1 MGVWGTMRFSFVSHC
16 CRQVVVWQVC
26 WTPSRSGQRWRSQI
40 FWRNMECSPPES
52 PSENVQWFQGLVLA
66 RESSNRIHS
75 GSECVEHW
83 LPEFIQIQTDSQIC
97 LCAVADLGTDGL
109 RKYSNTFA
117 KMAGWYV
124 GCLAGWLAAGRLGGW
139 LAAWL

>member
-1 MGVWGTMRFSFVSHC
+1 
-16 CRQVVVWQVC
+16 
-26 WTPSRSGQRWRSQI
+26 
-40 FWRNMECSPPES
+40 MECSPPES

-83 LPEFIQIQTDSQIC
+83 LPEFIQIQTDRQIC
-97 LCAVADLGTDGL
+97 FRAVADLGIDGL

-117 KMAGWYV
+117 KMIGWLV
-124 GCLAGWLAAGRLGGW
+124 RWLPGWLAGCWLARWLAGRLAVG
-139 LAAWL
+139 A